1 MITKELLE
9 GVQKITWCTGCGN
22 FGILAALK
30 KTLIELDI
38 PHHNT
43 VLISGI
49 GCNSKIPHYINL
61 NSFHTLHGRPIPL
74 ATGVHLANKDLRVF
88 VHTGDG
94 DCLGEGLSHF
104 IHAAR
109 RNVNIAVFI
118 HNNGVN
124 GLTQG
129 QFSPAAPRGYVS
141 KTSPPPPGAPM
152 DPVNPVAQAISSGA
166 TFVARGFSGNQAELV
181 DIMKQAINHQGFA
194 VVDILQPCVTW
205 NRQLTWK
212 FFNERA
218 YSLQENGLRPDR
230 STGRPGY
237 ILSTPPPAGR
247 RGTCSIHHGR
257 RRPLILFREACHP
270 YTSGKREIF
279 PPLLPETKSPALPSA
294 PYHLPALRHIQLS
307 TAWSGFL

>member
-30 KTLIELDI
+30 KTLIDLDI

-61 NSFHTLHGRPIPL
+61 NSFHTLHGRPIPV

-218 YSLQENGLRPDR
+218 YSLQENGHDTSDRIKALEKSFEYGEKIPVGVFYKVDAPDLASGIASPDTGALKDH
-230 STGRPGY
+230 STKLEDVQAV
-237 ILSTPPPAGR
+237 IDDLM
-247 RGTCSIHHGR
+247 
-257 RRPLILFREACHP
+257 L
-270 YTSGKREIF
+270 
-279 PPLLPETKSPALPSA
+279 
-294 PYHLPALRHIQLS
+294 
-307 TAWSGFL
+307 

>member
-1 MITKELLE
+1 MITKEVLE
-9 GVQKITWCTGCGN
+9 GVQKITWCIGCGN

-43 VLISGI
+43 VLISGV

-61 NSFHTLHGRPIPL
+61 NSFHTLHGRAIPL
-74 ATGVHLANKDLRVF
+74 ATGVHLANKELRVF
-88 VHTGDG
+88 VHVGDG
-94 DCLGEGLSHF
+94 DTLGEGLGHF
-104 IHAAR
+104 VHAAR

-129 QFSPAAPRGYVS
+129 QFSPAAPRGYIS

-181 DIMKQAINHQGFA
+181 DIMKQAIDHRGFA

-218 YSLQENGLRPDR
+218 YSLQENGHDTSDRIKALEKSFEYGERIPVGVFYKVDAPDLASGIANPDAGTFKDH
-230 STGRPGY
+230 STELEDVQA
-237 ILSTPPPAGR
+237 IIDDLM
-247 RGTCSIHHGR
+247 
-257 RRPLILFREACHP
+257 L
-270 YTSGKREIF
+270 
-279 PPLLPETKSPALPSA
+279 
-294 PYHLPALRHIQLS
+294 
-307 TAWSGFL
+307 

>member
-1 MITKELLE
+1 MITNELLE

-61 NSFHTLHGRPIPL
+61 NSYHTLHGRPIPL

-94 DCLGEGLSHF
+94 DCLGEGLGHF
-104 IHAAR
+104 VHAAR

-129 QFSPAAPRGYVS
+129 QFSPAAPRGYIS

-218 YSLQENGLRPDR
+218 YSLQENGHDTSDRIKALEKSFEYGEKIPVGVFYKVDTPDLA
-230 STGRPGY
+230 SGIAHPD
-237 ILSTPPPAGR
+237 AG
-247 RGTCSIHHGR
+247 TLKDHSIK
-257 RRPLILFREACHP
+257 LEDVQAIIDDLM
-270 YTSGKREIF
+270 
-279 PPLLPETKSPALPSA
+279 L
-294 PYHLPALRHIQLS
+294 
-307 TAWSGFL
+307 

>member
-1 MITKELLE
+1 MITRELLE

-22 FGILAALK
+22 FGILAALN

-61 NSFHTLHGRPIPL
+61 NSFHTLHGRPIPV

-166 TFVARGFSGNQAELV
+166 TFVARGFSGNQVELV

-218 YSLQENGLRPDR
+218 YSLQKNGHDTSDRIKALEKSFEYGEKIPVGVFYKVDAPDLASGIASPDTGALKDH
-230 STGRPGY
+230 STKLEDVQAV
-237 ILSTPPPAGR
+237 IDDLM
-247 RGTCSIHHGR
+247 
-257 RRPLILFREACHP
+257 L
-270 YTSGKREIF
+270 
-279 PPLLPETKSPALPSA
+279 
-294 PYHLPALRHIQLS
+294 
-307 TAWSGFL
+307 